1 MKQAGG
7 AGSLAASH
15 FSRISGHRF
24 ISSEGAM
31 FTNRRNLIQGAAILA
46 GASLLP
52 AACATRQAISY
63 PKDPFTMGVASG
75 DPDASSVVLWTRL
88 SPDPMAPDF
97 GMPPH
102 PVFVRWEVA
111 EDDTFNRIVR
121 TGEEEAHAGAAFSV
135 HAEVDGLKPGRQY
148 WYRFTSGDATSPVGR
163 TKTTPER
170 NADVQNL
177 RYVFSACQQYNLGY
191 YGAWRHAVAENPD
204 FVVFLGDYIYERAPR
219 PDRQNVRLTVNE
231 DALDLAS
238 YRRRYASYKMDA
250 DLKAAHAAA
259 PWLVIWDDHE
269 VSNNYGN
276 DWNPQNMTR
285 DAFLVRRAA
294 GYQAWYEHMPVRRSS
309 APVGSETRIYRSF
322 NWGKLGAVQLV
333 DARQYRTVTEW
344 PAFGADR
351 NQIPDSPLRRD
362 AKRTMLGMQQEQW
375 LFDQL
380 KRSNAKW
387 NILAQQYAIVER
399 YTPDANGNY
408 MYGNDGWDAYPAS
421 RERVLQ
427 ALSSVSNPSVI
438 GGDSHIFMAADLRMK
453 RNEGAVIAP
462 AFVGGSISSTAQDL
476 DAIKV
481 TMRENPDM
489 YFGENRV
496 RGYTLVEAGQKEMS
510 FTMRSML
517 DARLADTQRQTLARF
532 VIEDGRP
539 GATRA

>member
-1 MKQAGG
+1 
-7 AGSLAASH
+7 
-15 FSRISGHRF
+15 
-24 ISSEGAM
+24 M

-63 PKDPFTMGVASG
+63 ASNPFTMGVASG
-75 DPDASSVVLWTRL
+75 DPDESSVVLWTRL

-111 EDDTFNRIVR
+111 EDDRFNRIVR

-135 HAEVDGLKPGRQY
+135 HAEVGGLKPGRTY

-163 TKTTPER
+163 TRTTPDR

-219 PDRQNVRLTVNE
+219 ADRDNVRLTLNE

-238 YRRRYASYKMDA
+238 YRRRYATYKMDA

-269 VSNNYGN
+269 VANNYGADLN
-276 DWNPQNMTR
+276 QQGLSTAD
-285 DAFLVRRAA
+285 FLLRRAA
-294 GYQAWYEHMPVRRSS
+294 GYQAWYEHMPVRKSS
-309 APVGSETRIYRSF
+309 APVGLETRIYRSLQ
-322 NWGKLGAVQLV
+322 WGKLGAVQLV
-333 DARQYRTVTEW
+333 DGRQYRTVTDW
-344 PAFGADR
+344 PEFGSDR
-351 NQIPDSPLRRD
+351 NNIPDSALRRD
-362 AKRTMLGMQQEQW
+362 PKRTMLGFEQEAW
-375 LFDQL
+375 LFDKL
-380 KRSNAKW
+380 KHSNARW

-399 YTPDANGNY
+399 HVPDKKTGKY
-408 MYGNDGWDAYPAS
+408 VYGNDGWDAYPAS

-427 ALSSVSNPSVI
+427 ALSGVSNPSVI
-438 GGDSHIFMAADLRMK
+438 GGDSHIFMAADLRIK
-453 RNEGAVIAP
+453 RNEGQVIAP
-462 AFVGGSISSTAQDL
+462 AFVGGSISSTAQDI
-476 DAIKV
+476 DAIKI

-489 YFGENRV
+489 HFAENRV
-496 RGYTLVEAGQKEMS
+496 RGYTLVEAGQKEMM
-510 FTMRSML
+510 FTMRSMANAL
-517 DARLADTQRQTLARF
+517 DPHTEANTLARF
-532 VIEDGRP
+532 VMENGKP
-539 GATRA
+539 GAQKA